1 MDGHLKPAPPRR
13 IEVLAY
19 IMERIAR
26 SNTSPSYGEIGR
38 ALCPPVNRSRAS
50 QLVDE
55 LVALGYIT
63 RPPASRRG
71 IVICDAMRCRRAI
84 EQALGD
90 KGWSYSTP
98 LGFLE
103 QAPYTFDHLPRV
115 PPFEHIPDVD

>member
-1 MDGHLKPAPPRR
+1 MEGHLKLAPPRR

-19 IMERIAR
+19 ILERISR

-38 ALCPPVNRSRAS
+38 ALRPPVNRSRAS
-50 QLVDE
+50 QLVDQ
-55 LVALGYIT
+55 LVNLGFIA

-71 IVICDAMRCRRAI
+71 IVIRDPVRCRRAI
-84 EQALGD
+84 EQALGHT
-90 KGWSYSTP
+90 GWHHAPP

-103 QAPYTFDHLPRV
+103 RPPYTFSHLPRV